1 MLEDNRKNLLNK
13 IVHFH
18 NEMIETNIINK
29 EQISTLVDK
38 LYEVIENNIDGDVV
52 EFGCYVGESSK
63 YLMKTISETNSNKK
77 LYVYDSFEG
86 LPDLS
91 NWEINSG
98 WKPGTL
104 NTTEEVLIRN
114 FKQNNLPIPIIHKD
128 WFKNIPDYKI
138 PEKICF
144 AFLDGDF
151 YDSIYDS
158 LEKIFDKVSD
168 GGHIYFHDYERNDLP
183 GVRAAIEDF
192 LSKRGLPYTVIKV
205 ADQLGLL
212 IKGNIIEENTDNEKQ
227 MNIENKTTL
236 VTGLW
241 EIGRDQ
247 LQDGWSRNFQ
257 HYLNKLEEL
266 LKLDNNL
273 IIFGDETLKNF
284 VFERRTPENTQFVQR
299 DLTWFVNNDF
309 YHKIQKIRTN
319 PNWYNQ
325 VGWLSES
332 TQAKLEMYNPLV
344 MSKMF
349 LLHDAKI
356 LDKFN
361 SEYLFWIDAGITNT
375 VHQGYFTKDNVLD
388 KISNF
393 TDKFMFICF
402 PYETSTEIHGF
413 DYNGMCLYSK
423 EKVNRVARAG
433 FFGGK
438 KDSIPE
444 INTIYYH
451 LLKDTLDNGYMGTE
465 ESVFTIMTYLYPN
478 LIDIYNIESNGL
490 LGKFFEDVKNGVYD
504 KTEPQ
509 TNSLPL
515 IDKIIDPRSNIP
527 QPTVEEVALYVIGFN
542 SPNQFKTLIHSM
554 MSYDKNF
561 IDKPKKY
568 LLNNSTDLS
577 TTDQYI
583 TLCTA
588 YGFEHIKKDNIGIT
602 GGRQW
607 IADHFNDSSHKYC
620 MFFEDDMFFHSDRV
634 GYCRNGFN
642 RFTPNLYD
650 KVLSII
656 KKERFDFLKFNFSE
670 FFGDNGTQ
678 WSWYNIPQ
686 TVREKEFPDKTKLPQ
701 QGLDPDAPR
710 TNFKNIRS
718 VDGLSY
724 VTGDIYYS
732 NWPQIMSKEGNK
744 KCFIDTRF
752 QFPYE
757 QTIMSFIFQ
766 ETRKGNIKPGLL
778 LLTPTEHNRFEH
790 YDGSLRKEC

>member
-1 MLEDNRKNLLNK
+1 
-13 IVHFH
+13 
-18 NEMIETNIINK
+18 MIETNIINK

-38 LYEVIENNIDGDVV
+38 LCEVIENNIEGDVV

-63 YLMKTISETNSNKK
+63 YLMKTILETNSNKK

-91 NWEINSG
+91 DWEINSG

-168 GGHIYFHDYERNDLP
+168 GGHILFHDYERNDLP

-227 MNIENKTTL
+227 MNIENKTTI

-241 EIGRDQ
+241 DIGRDQ

-284 VFERRTPENTQFVQR
+284 VFERRSANNTQFITR

-309 YHKIQKIRTN
+309 YQKIQKIRTN

-356 LDKFN
+356 LDRFN
-361 SEYLFWIDAGITNT
+361 SEHLFWIDAGITNT
-375 VHQGYFTKDNVLD
+375 VHQGYFTKDNVLE

-402 PYETSTEIHGF
+402 PYETNTEIHGF
-413 DYNGMCLYSK
+413 KYDAINQYAK
-423 EKVNRVARAG
+423 ERVNRVARAG

-438 KDSIPE
+438 KDGIPE

-465 ESVFTIMTYLYPN
+465 ESIFTIMTYLYPN
-478 LIDIYNIESNGL
+478 LINIYNIDSNGL
-490 LGKFFEDVKNGVYD
+490 LGKFFEDVKNGIYD
-504 KTEPQ
+504 KSETPKFDP
-509 TNSLPL
+509 TFF
-515 IDKIIDPRSNIP
+515 IDKIINVEPTLP
-527 QPTVEEVALYVIGFN
+527 QEEVALYVIGFN

-583 TLCTA
+583 ALCTA

-602 GGRQW
+602 GGRQF
-607 IADHFNDSSHKYC
+607 IAEHFNESNHKYYY
-620 MFFEDDMFFHSDRV
+620 FFEDDMGFSDDRI
-634 GYCRNGFN
+634 GFCRNGFS
-642 RFTPNLYD
+642 RYTPNLYD
-650 KVLSII
+650 KLIRLM
-656 KKERFDFLKFNFSE
+656 KHKNFDFIKLNYSE

-678 WSWYNIPQ
+678 WAWYNTPQ
-686 TVREKEFPDKTKLPQ
+686 SFREKQWPDNQRLPV
-701 QGLDPDAPR
+701 QGLDPNAPR
-710 TNFKNIRS
+710 TKYNTIESFE
-718 VDGLSY
+718 GLPY
-724 VTGDIYYS
+724 ATGEIFYC
-732 NWPQIMSKEGNK
+732 NWVQIMSKEGNK
-744 KCFIDTRF
+744 KCFIDTKF
-752 QFPYE
+752 ASPYE
-757 QTIMSFIFQ
+757 QSIMSFIFQ
-766 ETRKGNIKPGLL
+766 ETVKGNIKPAILL
-778 LLTPTEHNRFEH
+778 MTPTEHHRYDH
-790 YDGSLRKEC
+790 YDASLRKEC